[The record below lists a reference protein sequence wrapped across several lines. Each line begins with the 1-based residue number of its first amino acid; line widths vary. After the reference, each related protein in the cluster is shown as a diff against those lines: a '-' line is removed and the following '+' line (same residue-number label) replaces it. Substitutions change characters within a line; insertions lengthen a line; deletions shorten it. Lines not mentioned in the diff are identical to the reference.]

1 MRMWNVFNRPKILRT
16 TKNMNIGT
24 YCGTKTLGHQKL
36 CFWIIVQKLSDRE
49 QKSKIEIRRY
59 SRGEPPLP
67 QRTRYKYLNEKLSG
81 QTERSYCFTKL

>member
-1 MRMWNVFNRPKILRT
+1 MSSIRQKFYGQQKNV
-16 TKNMNIGT
+16 NIGT
-24 YCGTKTLGHQKL
+24 YCGTKTLGHRKL

-67 QRTRYKYLNEKLSG
+67 QRTRYKDLIEKLFG
-81 QTERSYCFTKL
+81 QFERSYFFTKL